1 MAKLAM
7 LCWILL
13 ILPLSTA
20 VESLLDFSAGDEK
33 PIAKVVTLLESMT
46 KNLEAD
52 QKSDEEMKDKFDC
65 WCKTNNKDKKEAIA
79 AAQEKLSSLSAL
91 VEELGPRID
100 QLGGEIRSANVE
112 LNKNKA
118 TMDKAYSIRVQQ
130 QKAFK
135 EDEASLITSID
146 QVAKAKEALS
156 GSASN
161 EMKSTYGGSSFLQM
175 PDEMKLLSSGLQQV
189 VQTQGARLYGKLS
202 RADMLSLDD
211 FIRDPARL
219 LKGNAFLQRGE
230 PSTSSSQI
238 VGILQTMADDFA
250 EDLQKEV
257 DQEKGNKKAYEELA
271 SAKSA
276 EIKALEEQIVA
287 KTQEKSESEST
298 LETSKK
304 NIKATNKSLQADIK
318 FQAAVE
324 QRCTGS
330 DAKFEERI
338 QSRSAEMA
346 AVSQTIQVL
355 RSDEARDLLGKSV
368 SFLQKSSQDA
378 KAESA
383 MKKAGAL
390 LMEQGKKLGL
400 QGLVTLGLESRI
412 NSFTKVKAA
421 IKEMMS
427 SLTKQQEDEIA
438 HRDMCVDEF
447 NKNNLTTEEKQRLKE
462 LAEDKIQALKTKV
475 AESQKELESLNG
487 EVSEM
492 EKQVQLAGESRKKE
506 NDKFQSEADEQRQT
520 QTILKKAVKFL
531 SNFYGSGVASERSS
545 LVQIRSHSA
554 KEEAAA
560 LADPALGSPEGFEDY
575 KKNSGGSG
583 AVSLIETIIED
594 SQKIEAEAIEGEQD
608 AQSAYEQF
616 VSETSANIKAKNS
629 EIDGKMKEI
638 ADAKNDKAEEEANRE
653 AQIEELDQLFDSK
666 VNLHKECDFFL
677 ANFEVR
683 QTARSEEKEA
693 LGQVKAILSG
703 ADFGSFLQ
711 SA

>member
-1 MAKLAM
+1 M
-7 LCWILL
+7 
-13 ILPLSTA
+13 PLSTA

-79 AAQEKLSSLSAL
+79 AAQEKLSSLNAL

-135 EDEASLITSID
+135 EDETSLITSID

-276 EIKALEEQIVA
+276 EIKALEDQIVA
-287 KTQEKSESEST
+287 KTQEKSESESN

-346 AVSQTIQVL
+346 AVSKTIQVL

-383 MKKAGAL
+383 MRKAGAL
-390 LMEQGKKLGL
+390 LMEKGQKLGL
-400 QGLVTLGLESRI
+400 QSLVTLGLESRI

-421 IKEMMS
+421 IKEMIS

-531 SNFYGSGVASERSS
+531 SNFYGSGVSSERSS

-554 KEEAAA
+554 K
-560 LADPALGSPEGFEDY
+560 DY

>member
-1 MAKLAM
+1 M
-7 LCWILL
+7 
-13 ILPLSTA
+13 
-20 VESLLDFSAGDEK
+20 ESLLDFSAGDEK

-79 AAQEKLSSLSAL
+79 AAQEKLSSLNAL

-135 EDEASLITSID
+135 EDETSLITSID

-271 SAKSA
+271 SAKAA
-276 EIKALEEQIVA
+276 EIKALEDQIVA
-287 KTQEKSESEST
+287 KTQEKSESESN

-346 AVSQTIQVL
+346 AVSKTIQVL

-383 MKKAGAL
+383 MRKAGAL
-390 LMEQGKKLGL
+390 LMEKGQKLGL
-400 QGLVTLGLESRI
+400 QSLVTLGLESRI

-421 IKEMMS
+421 IKEMIS

-462 LAEDKIQALKTKV
+462 LADKIQALKTKV

-531 SNFYGSGVASERSS
+531 SNFYGSGVSSERSS

-554 KEEAAA
+554 K
-560 LADPALGSPEGFEDY
+560 DY

-616 VSETSANIKAKNS
+616 VSETSVNIKAKNS

>member
-1 MAKLAM
+1 
-7 LCWILL
+7 
-13 ILPLSTA
+13 
-20 VESLLDFSAGDEK
+20 
-33 PIAKVVTLLESMT
+33 MT

-79 AAQEKLSSLSAL
+79 AAQEKLSSLNAL

-135 EDEASLITSID
+135 EDETSLVTSID

-276 EIKALEEQIVA
+276 EIKALEDQIVA
-287 KTQEKSESEST
+287 KTQEKSESESN

-346 AVSQTIQVL
+346 AVSKTIQVL

-383 MKKAGAL
+383 MRKAGAWPP
-390 LMEQGKKLGL
+390 EFGDSGTGK
-400 QGLVTLGLESRI
+400 
-412 NSFTKVKAA
+412 
-421 IKEMMS
+421 
-427 SLTKQQEDEIA
+427 QEDEIA
-438 HRDMCVDEF
+438 SFSQTFPGEWLQFKNHSKHRLFDVQILQTVQRWDKHRLAVTSRQERHRDMCVDEF
-447 NKNNLTTEEKQRLKE
+447 NKNNLTTEEK
-462 LAEDKIQALKTKV
+462 
-475 AESQKELESLNG
+475 
-487 EVSEM
+487 
-492 EKQVQLAGESRKKE
+492 
-506 NDKFQSEADEQRQT
+506 QRQT

-531 SNFYGSGVASERSS
+531 SNFYGSGVPSERSS

-554 KEEAAA
+554 KEETAA

-693 LGQVKAILSG
+693 LGQAL
-703 ADFGSFLQ
+703 GSRLNV
-711 SA
+711 

>member
-1 MAKLAM
+1 M

-79 AAQEKLSSLSAL
+79 AAQEKLSSLNAL

-135 EDEASLITSID
+135 EDETSLITSID

-276 EIKALEEQIVA
+276 EIKALEDQIVA
-287 KTQEKSESEST
+287 KTQEKSESESN

-346 AVSQTIQVL
+346 AVSKTIQVL

-383 MKKAGAL
+383 MRKAGAL
-390 LMEQGKKLGL
+390 LMEKGQKLGL
-400 QGLVTLGLESRI
+400 QSLVTLGLESRI

-421 IKEMMS
+421 IKEMIS

-531 SNFYGSGVASERSS
+531 SNFYGSGVSSERSS

-554 KEEAAA
+554 K
-560 LADPALGSPEGFEDY
+560 DY

>member
-1 MAKLAM
+1 M
-7 LCWILL
+7 
-13 ILPLSTA
+13 
-20 VESLLDFSAGDEK
+20 ESLLDFSAGDEK

-79 AAQEKLSSLSAL
+79 AAQEKLSSLNAL

-135 EDEASLITSID
+135 EDETSLITSID

-276 EIKALEEQIVA
+276 EIKALEDQIVA
-287 KTQEKSESEST
+287 KTQEKSESESN

-346 AVSQTIQVL
+346 AVSKTIQVL

-383 MKKAGAL
+383 MRKAGAL
-390 LMEQGKKLGL
+390 LMEQGQKLGL
-400 QGLVTLGLESRI
+400 QSLVTLGLESRI

-421 IKEMMS
+421 IKEMIS

-531 SNFYGSGVASERSS
+531 SNFYGSGVSSERSS

-554 KEEAAA
+554 K
-560 LADPALGSPEGFEDY
+560 DY

>member
-1 MAKLAM
+1 M
-7 LCWILL
+7 
-13 ILPLSTA
+13 
-20 VESLLDFSAGDEK
+20 ESLLDFSAGDEK

-79 AAQEKLSSLSAL
+79 AAQEKLSSLNAL

-135 EDEASLITSID
+135 EDETSLITSID

-276 EIKALEEQIVA
+276 EIKALEDQIVA
-287 KTQEKSESEST
+287 KTQEKSESESN

-346 AVSQTIQVL
+346 AVSKTIQVL

-383 MKKAGAL
+383 MRKAGAL
-390 LMEQGKKLGL
+390 LMEKGQKLGL
-400 QGLVTLGLESRI
+400 QSLVTLGLESRI

-421 IKEMMS
+421 IKEMIS

-531 SNFYGSGVASERSS
+531 SNFYGSGVSSERSS

-554 KEEAAA
+554 K
-560 LADPALGSPEGFEDY
+560 DY

-638 ADAKNDKAEEEANRE
+638 ADAKND
-653 AQIEELDQLFDSK
+653 
-666 VNLHKECDFFL
+666 
-677 ANFEVR
+677 
-683 QTARSEEKEA
+683 T
-693 LGQVKAILSG
+693 
-703 ADFGSFLQ
+703 
-711 SA
+711 